1 MFLPITKKE
10 MDNLGWKQA
19 DIIIVSGDA
28 YIDSPFSGEAVIG
41 KYLSSK
47 GFKVAIIPQPD
58 INSPKDICRF
68 GEPKLFWGVTGGCV
82 DSLVANYTP
91 LGKPRKNCDFTAG
104 GINNRRPD
112 RATIVYTGLIR
123 RYFKNTV
130 PIVLGGIEASLRRV
144 AHYDFKTDKI
154 RRSILFDS
162 KADIIC
168 YGMAETSALELANAL
183 KNNENYKNIRGIC
196 YISKDLPD
204 NIIELP
210 SYEEV
215 SNDKLLFHQMF
226 KTFYNNFDVV
236 TGKKLAQKVG
246 DRYLIQNEPPIIDS
260 NILDE
265 VNCLDY
271 ERKSHPAQIGEVRA
285 VATIKNSIISHI
297 GCYGSCSFC
306 AITVHQGRKV
316 VSRSENSIL
325 KEIENMTK
333 SKDFNGII
341 SDIGGPTGNMYKS
354 ECLKMIKKGACT
366 HKYCSY
372 PKVCSSMNL
381 SHKPLID
388 LLNKASKIK
397 GVKKVFASSGIR
409 CDIVYAD
416 KNYGEEY
423 IKTIAY
429 NHVSGQLKLAP
440 ESDDKTTLEQMKK
453 PDNLSMIDFI
463 KKYKE
468 YSKKAGKNQFVTCYF
483 MAAHPGSTNKSME
496 NSKLFAEKYLS
507 ALPEQVQIFTPTPST
522 WSTCAYYTG
531 LDENLNKVFCEKS
544 IKGKEI
550 QKNIL
555 LVKKYHK
562 NRKK

>member
-1 MFLPITKKE
+1 
-10 MDNLGWKQA
+10 
-19 DIIIVSGDA
+19 
-28 YIDSPFSGEAVIG
+28 
-41 KYLSSK
+41 
-47 GFKVAIIPQPD
+47 
-58 INSPKDICRF
+58 
-68 GEPKLFWGVTGGCV
+68 
-82 DSLVANYTP
+82 
-91 LGKPRKNCDFTAG
+91 
-104 GINNRRPD
+104 
-112 RATIVYTGLIR
+112 
-123 RYFKNTV
+123 
-130 PIVLGGIEASLRRV
+130 
-144 AHYDFKTDKI
+144 
-154 RRSILFDS
+154 
-162 KADIIC
+162 
-168 YGMAETSALELANAL
+168 
-183 KNNENYKNIRGIC
+183 
-196 YISKDLPD
+196 
-204 NIIELP
+204 
-210 SYEEV
+210 
-215 SNDKLLFHQMF
+215 
-226 KTFYNNFDVV
+226 
-236 TGKKLAQKVG
+236 
-246 DRYLIQNEPPIIDS
+246 
-260 NILDE
+260 
-265 VNCLDY
+265 
-271 ERKSHPAQIGEVRA
+271 
-285 VATIKNSIISHI
+285 
-297 GCYGSCSFC
+297 
-306 AITVHQGRKV
+306 
-316 VSRSENSIL
+316 
-325 KEIENMTK
+325 MTK